1 MFLEEKGHD
10 SEVGRISKHKGRRQV
25 VLHWEIREV
34 NTQVAL
40 HRPSHNISEEKFKDK
55 SASGFSLVRG
65 STDFCSF
72 IAQILHVQQGELGFK
87 AAQQFTAGEF

>member
-1 MFLEEKGHD
+1 M
-10 SEVGRISKHKGRRQV
+10 
-25 VLHWEIREV
+25 REV

-40 HRPSHNISEEKFKDK
+40 HRPSHNIAREKFEDTEK

-65 STDFCSF
+65 SSDFCSF
-72 IAQILHVQQGELGFK
+72 IAQILHIQQGELGFK